1 MLRHRS
7 PAPLSVVVGLLGAA
21 LLTGCTNASDPTKQS
36 DPTEQSDLTP
46 AAESASVLQAH
57 GLDGSD
63 TRALI
68 EQLDATPVDQRS
80 SDFMAQVRPDTL
92 VISDASGAETSLALP
107 DEEFYVSIAPFVE
120 ETHECFFHS
129 LTTCKGELGNEEIN
143 VQVIDDSGK
152 TLVDESVQTY
162 DNGFV
167 GLWLPRDIN
176 GTITIE
182 HQGRSVTDS
191 ISTGQ
196 DDPTCITTLQLT

>member
-1 MLRHRS
+1 SVATILAAAAIGS
-7 PAPLSVVVGLLGAA
+7 LVLSGCAGEPESAAP
-21 LLTGCTNASDPTKQS
+21 ASDAV
-36 DPTEQSDLTP
+36 L
-46 AAESASVLQAH
+46 ASH
-57 GLDGSD
+57 DLDGLS
-63 TRALI
+63 AQQVI
-68 EQLDATPVDQRS
+68 QQLDATPLAERS
-80 SDFMAQVRPDTL
+80 ADLMASIRPDQLLLTG
-92 VISDASGAETSLALP
+92 ASGEETSIEMPA
-107 DEEFYVSIAPFVE
+107 DEFYVSIAPYVDQ
-120 ETHECFFHS
+120 THECFFHS

-182 HQGRSVTDS
+182 HQGRSATDS

>member
-1 MLRHRS
+1 MQQRTRKTDVATILAAAAISSLMLS
-7 PAPLSVVVGLLGAA
+7 GCASEPESAAP
-21 LLTGCTNASDPTKQS
+21 ASDAV
-36 DPTEQSDLTP
+36 L
-46 AAESASVLQAH
+46 ASH
-57 GLDGSD
+57 DLDGLSA
-63 TRALI
+63 RQVI
-68 EQLDATPVDQRS
+68 QQLDATPLTERS
-80 SDFMAQVRPDTL
+80 TDLMASIRPDTL
-92 VISDASGAETSLALP
+92 LLTDASGEETSIEMPA
-107 DEEFYVSIAPFVE
+107 DEFYVSIAPYVDQ
-120 ETHECFFHS
+120 THECFFHS

-182 HQGRSVTDS
+182 HRGRSVTDS

>member
-1 MLRHRS
+1 MQQRTRKTDVATILAAAAISSLMLS
-7 PAPLSVVVGLLGAA
+7 GCASEPESAAP
-21 LLTGCTNASDPTKQS
+21 ASDAV
-36 DPTEQSDLTP
+36 L
-46 AAESASVLQAH
+46 ASH
-57 GLDGSD
+57 DLDGLSA
-63 TRALI
+63 RQVI
-68 EQLDATPVDQRS
+68 QQLDATPLTERS
-80 SDFMAQVRPDTL
+80 TDLMASIRPDTL
-92 VISDASGAETSLALP
+92 LLTDASGEETSIEMPA
-107 DEEFYVSIAPFVE
+107 DEFYVSIAPYVDQ
-120 ETHECFFHS
+120 THECFFHS